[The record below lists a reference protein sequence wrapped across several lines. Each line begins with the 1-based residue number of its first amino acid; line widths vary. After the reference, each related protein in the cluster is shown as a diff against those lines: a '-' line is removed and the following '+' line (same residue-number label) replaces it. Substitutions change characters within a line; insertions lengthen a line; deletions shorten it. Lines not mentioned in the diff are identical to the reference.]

1 MNTEQ
6 FGCHDDYSKDFVQ
19 KKTHISDTDF
29 SIASIALGFGVSV
42 DQYLA
47 AFKCRKKS
55 W

>member
-19 KKTHISDTDF
+19 EKTHISDNDF
-29 SIASIALGFGVSV
+29 SIASIALGFGVLV
-42 DQYLA
+42 DQYIA

-55 W
+55 R